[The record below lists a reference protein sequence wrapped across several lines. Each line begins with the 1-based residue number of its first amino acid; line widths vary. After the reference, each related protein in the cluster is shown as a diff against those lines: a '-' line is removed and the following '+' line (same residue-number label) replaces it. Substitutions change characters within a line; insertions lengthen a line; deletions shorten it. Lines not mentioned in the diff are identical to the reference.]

1 MCASWTPPPL
11 YTSMAGCVPVGPH
24 PPYIP
29 AWRCVCQLDPTPLL
43 YQHGGV
49 CASWTPPP
57 LYTSMVGC
65 VPVGPHP
72 PYIPARRGVCQLD
85 PTPLIYQHYLP
96 SRFTTVGTT
105 TSGLRGPDILT
116 AAAWSPVE
124 LYSSQTLS
132 CIVLSRH
139 CWLVRLIGGRGWWR
153 ALSQPLCCVSDCLK
167 MTSSHA
173 ANTRTQ

>member
-1 MCASWTPPPL
+1 MVCVSVGPHPLICSTMGGVSWTPSPL
-11 YTSMAGCVPVGPH
+11 YTSTAGCVPVGPR

-29 AWRCVCQLDPTPLL
+29 AWR
-43 YQHGGV
+43 
-49 CASWTPPP
+49 
-57 LYTSMVGC
+57 C

-105 TSGLRGPDILT
+105 TSGLRGPDVLT

-132 CIVLSRH
+132 CIVLRH

-173 ANTRTQ
+173 DNTRTQ